1 MTNLLIP
8 SHAPL
13 VAGAD
18 ETVRVKS
25 SRVTLDVIVGQFKQG
40 ATAEQIAEDFP
51 SLTLR
56 EVYGAI
62 YFYLDNT
69 TEVEDYLRR
78 QDEAAQETSEFV
90 AQKMDSSALR
100 ARIRA
105 RQRELVNR

>member
-1 MTNLLIP
+1 MKLAIP
-8 SHAPL
+8 SHTPL
-13 VAGAD
+13 VAGDD
-18 ETVRVKS
+18 ETVRVKG
-25 SRVTLDVIVGQFKQG
+25 SRVTLDVIVRQFKQG

-69 TEVEDYLRR
+69 AGVEDYLQR
-78 QDEAAQETSEFV
+78 QARAEEETRAFV

>member
-1 MTNLLIP
+1 MTNLVIP
-8 SHAPL
+8 SHVPL
-13 VAGAD
+13 VAGDD
-18 ETVRVKS
+18 ETVRVKG
-25 SRVTLDVIVGQFKQG
+25 SRVTLDVIVKQFRQG

-69 TEVEDYLRR
+69 AEVEDYLLN
-78 QDEAAQETSEFV
+78 QADAARETWEFV
-90 AQKMDSSALR
+90 AQTLDSSALR

-105 RQRELVNR
+105 RQRALVSR